1 MDKITKDKIF
11 NDNLG
16 LVYNVVRKCFKG
28 YSQEDTEDLLQ
39 EGFLTLY
46 KVIDK
51 FDESKGFKF
60 STYACSSIWGS
71 LTKYAETRL
80 KQKKSTS
87 VKIGKNK
94 YKSIYLGV
102 DILSLDA
109 KVVNCESEDAT
120 VLDTIECD
128 NNDFNALETELEVM
142 WIIEELERV
151 QKCNLKK
158 YKDADKIILMKLE
171 GYDYKKIGEVLGV
184 SRATVQNRVDAVKEY
199 FQGGLSK
206 IAN

>member
-28 YSQEDTEDLLQ
+28 YSKEDTEDLLQ

-60 STYACSSIWGS
+60 STYACNSIWGS
-71 LTKYAETRL
+71 LTKYSETRL

-109 KVVNCESEDAT
+109 KVKDFESEDAT

-128 NNDFNALETELEVM
+128 NNDFNTLETELEVM

-151 QKCNLKK
+151 QKRNLK

-171 GYDYKKIGEVLGV
+171 GYSYYQIGEVLGV
-184 SRATVQNRVDAVKEY
+184 THTTVQNRVNAIKEY
-199 FQGGLSK
+199 FQGGYYK

>member
-94 YKSIYLGV
+94 YKSIYLEV
-102 DILSLDA
+102 DILSLDS
-109 KVVNCESEDAT
+109 KVKNYEDAT

-128 NNDFNALETELEVM
+128 NNDFDTLETELEVM

-151 QKCNLKK
+151 QKHNLK

-171 GYDYKKIGEVLGV
+171 GYDYKKIGEILGV
-184 SRATVQNRVDAVKEY
+184 SRATVQNRVDAIKEY
-199 FQGGLSK
+199 FQGGYYK

>member
-16 LVYNVVRKCFKG
+16 LVYNVVRKCFRG

-60 STYACSSIWGS
+60 STYACNSIWGS

-80 KQKKSTS
+80 KKKKSTS

-94 YKSIYLGV
+94 YKYIYLGV
-102 DILSLDA
+102 DILSLDS
-109 KVVNCESEDAT
+109 KIKSFDSEEAT
-120 VLDTIECD
+120 VLDSIADDD
-128 NNDFNALETELEVM
+128 NSFETLETELEVM

-151 QKCNLKK
+151 QKRNLK

-171 GYDYKKIGEVLGV
+171 GYDYKKIGEILGV

-199 FQGGLSK
+199 FQGGLYK